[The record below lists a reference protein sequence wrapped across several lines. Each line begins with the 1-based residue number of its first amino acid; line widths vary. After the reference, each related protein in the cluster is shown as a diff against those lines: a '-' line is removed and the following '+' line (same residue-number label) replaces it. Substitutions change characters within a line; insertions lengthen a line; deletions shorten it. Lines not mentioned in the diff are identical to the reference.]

1 MGITVD
7 PEWWKTLFDEVY
19 LLTDARSV
27 CDVEV
32 TRKEVDLIFEL
43 IPILPHHRVL
53 DLCGGHG
60 RHSLELCTRG
70 ISHCVLLDYSRHL
83 LKRARV
89 ETTSRGSPVDCMV
102 ADARSAGLQSESF
115 DHVLIMGNSLGY
127 LSDPEADAV
136 ILGECFRLL
145 RPGGWL
151 LVDLTAGE
159 SVRKRF
165 NARGWHEIGEDI
177 LVCREREM
185 RVNTVS
191 VRELVV
197 SKREGVIRDRT
208 YSIRFYETEGVKEL
222 LSSAGF
228 DCIQMTTD
236 FSPHSDGGD
245 HGFMD
250 CRMIAVGRK
259 P

>member
-1 MGITVD
+1 MVIAVD

-27 CDVEV
+27 CDADV
-32 TRKEVDLIFEL
+32 TRKEVNLIFEL
-43 IPILPHHRVL
+43 LPILPHHKVL

-60 RHSLELCTRG
+60 RHTLELRARG
-70 ISHCVLLDYSRHL
+70 ITRCVLVDYSRHL
-83 LKRARV
+83 LKVARM
-89 ETTSRGSPVDCMV
+89 ESASHRCPLDCVV
-102 ADARSAGLQSESF
+102 ADARSTGFRSESF
-115 DHVLIMGNSLGY
+115 HHVVIMGNSLGY
-127 LSDPEADAV
+127 LCDPEADAA
-136 ILGECFRLL
+136 IFGECFRLL

-151 LVDLTAGE
+151 LADLTEGR

-165 NARGWHEIGEDI
+165 HAKGWHEVGDDI

-185 RVNTVS
+185 QLNTVS

-197 SKREGVIRDRT
+197 SKTGGMIRDRT
-208 YSIRFYETEGVKEL
+208 YSIRFYETEDVEKL
-222 LSSAGF
+222 LSTAGF
-228 DCIQMTTD
+228 VGIEIITD
-236 FSPHSDGGD
+236 FSSHSDGGD